1 MWIRRAFKSSIAGK
15 IAAAVL
21 ISTILVTAV
30 GSTAS
35 FLLYRQSALRGAL
48 DATHAFLQERRK
60 TEERVFEDV
69 HLVHESASRLF
80 AERLQHTNAGEA
92 AREFDR
98 HFPLQAD
105 GTRRSADEL
114 FDGGR
119 DRDGFPVFGI
129 GAFMA
134 DGRRMSVAEKA
145 ELYTAYLV
153 LRDMGPLVLQHLD
166 NLYYF
171 TSSNRM
177 VMFAPNREDRLQYY
191 RHAAPA
197 SFAFQH
203 EEFAVISTT
212 QANPEALTRCTGLRR
227 LLSDPTG
234 GRLSSACM
242 TPLDIAGRRAGVWG
256 TSITLAEGLR
266 ASVQDALPGTHNA
279 ILDRNGQL
287 IAHERLTMTGVRE
300 DAQHIADELGI
311 TQVMQHIRGAEANG
325 GILPRAVNGNFV
337 VYARISGP
345 DWIFVTLVPEQAVA
359 RHASRSAGMFLL
371 MGVLAVLVEVLL
383 LLFLMYRWV
392 VLPTLR
398 LTDAARDNAALAV
411 DDLTQRQDEIGELAR
426 ALAERDLRDAERL
439 RALAKAGAD
448 AEAANQAKSQFL
460 ATMSHE
466 LRTPLNAIIGYTE
479 IMREDAEELGR
490 RADVADHDRVLASS
504 RRLLR
509 LINEVLD
516 LSKVESG
523 RMQLEIE
530 ETSVAELARDALDAV
545 RPQAEA
551 NGNTLSLEVAPDLP
565 LARTDNFKVGQ
576 CLINLLSNAS
586 KFTRDGHISVRLR
599 CEDELFVFEVSDT
612 GIGVAEE
619 KLADLFEP
627 FVQADSSTT
636 RNYGGTGLGLAIT
649 RRMARL
655 LGGDVSARS
664 EPGKGSVF
672 TFSIARTLGPAAPE
686 SALAADV

>member
-1 MWIRRAFKSSIAGK
+1 MWIRRAFTSSIAGK

-60 TEERVFEDV
+60 TEERVFDDIN
-69 HLVHESASRLF
+69 LVHASASRLF
-80 AERLQHTNAGEA
+80 VERLQQMDTAQA

-98 HFPLQAD
+98 RFPLQAD
-105 GTRRSADEL
+105 GTRRSADVL

-129 GAFMA
+129 GSFMA
-134 DGRRMSVAEKA
+134 DGSRMSLDEKA

-153 LRDMGPLVLQHLD
+153 LRDMGPLVLPRLD

-171 TSSNRM
+171 TVSNRM
-177 VMFAPNREDRLQYY
+177 VMFAPNREDRLRYY

-212 QANPEALTRCTGLRR
+212 QANPSALTRCTGLRR
-227 LLSDPTG
+227 LLSEPTG

-242 TPLDIAGRRAGVWG
+242 TPLDLNGRRAGVWG
-256 TSITLAEGLR
+256 TSITLADGLR
-266 ASVQDALPGTHNA
+266 ASVQEALPGTHNA
-279 ILDRNGQL
+279 ILDRSGQL
-287 IAHERLTMTGVRE
+287 IAHERLMRTGVRE
-300 DAQHIADELGI
+300 DAQQIADDLGVTRI
-311 TQVMQHIRGAEANG
+311 MQYIRGANASG

-337 VYARISGP
+337 VYARIAGP
-345 DWIFVTLVPEQAVA
+345 DWIFLTLVPEQAVA

-383 LLFLMYRWV
+383 LSFLMYRWV
-392 VLPTLR
+392 VRPTLQ

-411 DDLTQRQDEIGELAR
+411 DDLARRQDEIGELAR

-439 RALAKAGAD
+439 HALAKASAD

-479 IMREDAEELGR
+479 IMREDAEEAGR
-490 RADVADHDRVLASS
+490 RADVADHSRVLVSS
-504 RRLLR
+504 RRLLH

-551 NGNTLSLEVAPDLP
+551 NGNTLSLQAAANLP

-586 KFTRDGHISVRLR
+586 KFTRDGHISVRLW
-599 CEDELFVFEVSDT
+599 CEGDMFVFEVSDT
-612 GIGVAEE
+612 GIGVPQE

-655 LGGDVSARS
+655 LGGDVRAQS

-672 TFSIARTLGPAAPE
+672 TFSIARVLGASAPRPALAPE
-686 SALAADV
+686 A